1 MNITCECVDMRT
13 SVSPHNNI
21 RIELEGV
28 LLTGEIDTKE
38 VLKQLD
44 WGVVF
49 ECLAE
54 HGYTVTK
61 QEHAA

>member
-1 MNITCECVDMRT
+1 MRT

-21 RIELEGV
+21 RAELEGV
-28 LLTGEIDTKE
+28 VLSGIIDTRE

-44 WGVVF
+44 WAEVF

-54 HGYTVTK
+54 HGYVVTK
-61 QEHAA
+61 QEQAA